1 MDTYLSPAQK
11 YKVVRRLKITRG
23 QLGKIITMVESDQPC
38 FKIVH
43 QTRAVRF
50 ALKKVDQ
57 ILLEEYLVYCLGD
70 EIKREGLQQEI
81 HRAIAMFKKLDG

>member
-1 MDTYLSPAQK
+1 METYLDPAKK
-11 YKVVRRLKITRG
+11 YKVIRRLKIVRG
-23 QLGKIITMVESDQPC
+23 HLGKVITMIESDQPC
-38 FKIVH
+38 FKVIH
-43 QTRAVRF
+43 QSRAVRF
-50 ALKKVDQ
+50 ALKKIDQ

>member
-11 YKVVRRLKITRG
+11 YKVIRRLKIIRG
-23 QLGKIITMVESDQPC
+23 HLGKVITMVESDLPC
-38 FKIVH
+38 FKIIH

-57 ILLEEYLVYCLGD
+57 ILLEEYLVFCLGD
-70 EIKREGLQQEI
+70 EIQRDELKQEI
-81 HRAIAMFKKLDG
+81 HRAIAMFKKID